1 MGKCLSAPSYV
12 SLTQNFYLFSYP
24 IGEAT
29 WERES
34 AMANPVELIN
44 NFAEAAEGEGLNLDQ
59 NPNKAILLKD
69 ARRSGWK
76 PNDS

>member
-1 MGKCLSAPSYV
+1 
-12 SLTQNFYLFSYP
+12 
-24 IGEAT
+24 
-29 WERES
+29 
-34 AMANPVELIN
+34 MANPVELIN